1 MVMVLRDSPQAKR
14 GEKYSFFLIGIME
27 VMRIFYIKYMT
38 RYAQVFSFQPSE
50 SLLSAI
56 LSR

>member
-1 MVMVLRDSPQAKR
+1 MVMVSRDSPQAKR
-14 GEKYSFFLIGIME
+14 GERYFFLIGIME

-50 SLLSAI
+50 SLLSTI
-56 LSR
+56 LRR